1 MRYQLSA
8 ISHQAHGT
16 AADQITSPARSS
28 HGSYSAV
35 RSRRRK
41 YIPPGRGDGL
51 RALTLAA
58 HGGFEKIAFRS
69 DLPEPE
75 LRGATDVLVRVRAAA
90 LNHLDLWLVGGLP
103 GVSVVPPWIVGT
115 DATGVVESV
124 GADVKGVLPGDTVV
138 INAGLS
144 DRTCEYCRDGE
155 HPLCVRFRVMGE
167 HVPGLAA
174 ERVVVPAT
182 NVRTIPPSAPADVAA
197 GFTLAAITA
206 WRMVVSRAKVT
217 ADDDVLIWG
226 AGGGVA
232 HMALQIAKMRGARV
246 WVTSGSDEKLE
257 RAQQLGAD
265 EALNHRTQDVPAEI
279 RARTGKRG
287 VTVVID
293 SVGEATWERS
303 LRALGRRGRLVTC
316 GGTSGPLVQTDI
328 RRLFWNQWTIMGSTM
343 GNDAEFEEVV
353 QLFRAGRLA
362 PVVDSVFS
370 VEDGRAAYERLASGQ
385 QFGKVVLKVG
395 E

>member
-1 MRYQLSA
+1 M
-8 ISHQAHGT
+8 
-16 AADQITSPARSS
+16 
-28 HGSYSAV
+28 
-35 RSRRRK
+35 K
-41 YIPPGRGDGL
+41 
-51 RALTLAA
+51 ALTLAA
-58 HGGFEKIAFRS
+58 HGGLEHLALRT

-75 LRGATDVLVRVRAAA
+75 LREPTDVIVRVRAAA
-90 LNHLDLWLVGGLP
+90 LNHLDLWLVEGLP
-103 GVSVVPPWIVGT
+103 GVTIVPPWVVGT
-115 DATGVVESV
+115 DATGIVEAVGARVESV
-124 GADVKGVLPGDTVV
+124 AAGDAVV

-182 NVRTIPPSAPADVAA
+182 NVRTIPRSAPAEVAA
-197 GFTLAAITA
+197 GFTLAALTA
-206 WRMVVSRAKVT
+206 WRMVVSRAAVT
-217 ADDDVLIWG
+217 QDDDVLIWG

-232 HMALQIAKMRGARV
+232 HMALQVAKLRGARV

-257 RAQQLGAD
+257 RARQLGAD
-265 EALNHRTQDVPAEI
+265 ETLNHRTQDVAAEI
-279 RARTGKRG
+279 RARTAKRG

-293 SVGEATWERS
+293 SVGEATWDQS

-316 GGTSGPLVQTDI
+316 GGTSGPMVRTDV

-343 GNDAEFEEVV
+343 GNDAEFDAVV
-353 QLFRAGRLA
+353 ELFRTGRLA
-362 PVVDSVFS
+362 PVVDSVHS
-370 VEDGRAAYERLASGQ
+370 LEESRRAYERLASGE
-385 QFGKVVLKVG
+385 QFGKVVLRVG

>member
-1 MRYQLSA
+1 
-8 ISHQAHGT
+8 
-16 AADQITSPARSS
+16 
-28 HGSYSAV
+28 
-35 RSRRRK
+35 
-41 YIPPGRGDGL
+41 
-51 RALTLAA
+51 
-58 HGGFEKIAFRS
+58 
-69 DLPEPE
+69 
-75 LRGATDVLVRVRAAA
+75 VRAAA
-90 LNHLDLWLVGGLP
+90 LNHLDLWLVEGLP
-103 GVSVVPPWIVGT
+103 GVSLVPPWVVGT
-115 DATGVVESV
+115 DGTGIVEAVGAEVSGVV
-124 GADVKGVLPGDTVV
+124 PGDAVV

-182 NVRTIPPSAPADVAA
+182 NVRTIPASSPPEVAA
-197 GFTLAAITA
+197 GFTLAALTA
-206 WRMVVSRAKVT
+206 WRMVVSRARVT
-217 ADDDVLIWG
+217 EGDDVLIWG

-246 WVTSGSDEKLE
+246 WVTSGSDAKLE
-257 RAQQLGAD
+257 HARLLGAD
-265 EALNHRTQDVPAEI
+265 ETLNHRTQDVPAEI

-316 GGTSGPLVQTDI
+316 GGTSGPMVQTDV

-343 GNDAEFEEVV
+343 GNDDEFDDVV

-362 PVVDSVFS
+362 PVVDSVFAL
-370 VEDGRAAYERLASGQ
+370 ENGRAAYERLASGE
-385 QFGKVVLKVG
+385 QFGKVVIKVG